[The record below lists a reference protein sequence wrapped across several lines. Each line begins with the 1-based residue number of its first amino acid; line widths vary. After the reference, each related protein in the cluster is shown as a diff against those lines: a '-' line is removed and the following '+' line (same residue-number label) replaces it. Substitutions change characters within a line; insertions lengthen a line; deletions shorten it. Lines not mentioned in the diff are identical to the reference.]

1 MINDF
6 CYPVNIINIRQEKTD
21 SHSGLD
27 LGFDSSIDKESY
39 NQDIINPFKGEVI
52 YLKFQS
58 SGGYVVAIY
67 SKEYNMTSEFGHL
80 KKGSIKVKLHDIV
93 ETGSII
99 AKMGNTGHV
108 TGYHL
113 HYGLYKGKLNYS
125 KKENWLNPLRY
136 LVRYPNQI
144 ISDKS
149 KDKLK
154 IVQTKIV
161 HDVPDE
167 PLLVHNK
174 KSFSKASEVK
184 GIGLYNGDIVP
195 YYKQDGQYAL
205 IDKIREYYVANKYL

>member
-1 MINDF
+1 MNDF

-27 LGFDSSIDKESY
+27 LGFDSSIDKDSY

-67 SKEYNMTSEFGHL
+67 SKEYNLTSEFGHL
-80 KKGSIKVKLHDIV
+80 KKGSIKVKLHEIV

-99 AKMGNTGHV
+99 AKMGNTGRV

-113 HYGLYKGKLNYS
+113 HYGLYKGKINYN
-125 KKENWLNPLRY
+125 KKENFLNPLRY
-136 LVRYPNQI
+136 LIRYPNQI

-174 KSFSKASEVK
+174 KSFSKVSVVK
-184 GIGLYNGDIVP
+184 GIELYNGDIVP
-195 YYKQDGQYAL
+195 YFKKDDKYAL
-205 IDKIREYYVANKYL
+205 IDKIKGYYVADKYL